1 MTENAFLICA
11 SFFPDESADPLLDE
25 HFRRSLGAA
34 NYQNLFN
41 KDKSESSSSHLE
53 HRDTREKTPPSSPS
67 NSNLNSSSGKLSS
80 LSSPPLSVG
89 KESPPRAMDIDIHPD
104 DPEVK
109 IEADESNDGHA
120 APPQDE
126 NKDPVRAFH
135 EDMEGYTGENGIQT
149 FQSGT
154 CS

>member
-1 MTENAFLICA
+1 M
-11 SFFPDESADPLLDE
+11 LDE

-41 KDKSESSSSHLE
+41 KDKSESAGSPHLE

-109 IEADESNDGHA
+109 TEADDSNDGHA
-120 APPQDE
+120 AQDE

-135 EDMEGYTGENGIQT
+135 EDMEGYTGENIIRPGP
-149 FQSGT
+149 
-154 CS
+154 